1 MFFYFKQKY
10 TRAMEESSTT
20 KKPNADNTQVD
31 KVNNTLEN
39 LNINKD
45 SDKEQVSKDTLPP
58 ITLPNVVSQCQKD
71 EYLVKTVDWKDKK
84 IRIITQN
91 GNELTCFICALP
103 V

>member
-1 MFFYFKQKY
+1 
-10 TRAMEESSTT
+10 MEESPAA
-20 KKPNADNTQVD
+20 KKLNTDDTQVD
-31 KVNNTLEN
+31 EVNNTLEN

-71 EYLVKTVDWKDKK
+71 EYLVKTVDWKDNK

-91 GNELTCFICALP
+91 GNELTCFICTLP

>member
-1 MFFYFKQKY
+1 
-10 TRAMEESSTT
+10 MEESSTA
-20 KKPNADNTQVD
+20 KKSNTNGTQVNE
-31 KVNNTLEN
+31 VNNTSEN
-39 LNINKD
+39 LNANNN

-58 ITLPNVVSQCQKD
+58 ITLPNVASQCQKD

-91 GNELTCFICALP
+91 GNELTCFICTLP